1 MRKLIGNKEFYKRVL
16 AISLPIM
23 LQNGISNF
31 VSMLDN
37 IMVGRV
43 GTEQMSGVSIVN
55 QLIFIFYLCIF
66 GAISGAGIFTAQF
79 YGQKNMK
86 GVRDTL
92 RFKLIICLVITAI
105 AVTIMVMFQDP
116 LISLYLH
123 DGSATGDLA
132 ATLRYGKDYLWI
144 MMIGLVPFAVE
155 QSYSS
160 TLRETG
166 QTVVPMRASII
177 AVFVNLVLNYILIY
191 GKLGM
196 PVLGVQGAAVAT
208 VISRFVQVSIV
219 ISWAHSAHRVK
230 DAELVEEGVATPA
243 TSEAVLSGVVVKC
256 KLPYIEGTY
265 ESLRVPFD
273 LVRKIAI
280 MGLPLLINEGL
291 WAAGI
296 ATQTQCYS
304 NRGLSV
310 IAGLNIS
317 STITNVFNIVFIALG
332 DAVAI
337 IVGQQL
343 GSGEHEKAR
352 DTAYKIITFSVST
365 CVVIG
370 SILFFVG
377 PFFPDI
383 YNTSDEVR
391 DLAGNFIRCAAVCM
405 PLHGY
410 LHSTYFTLRSGGKT
424 VITFLFDSFF
434 LWVVAVPLAYVLTHF
449 TSMNI
454 VWIYLSC
461 LLIEGIKVIIGTILL
476 RSGVWMNTIVDDV

>member
-1 MRKLIGNKEFYKRVL
+1 MKLIGNKDFYKRVL
-16 AISLPIM
+16 SISLPIM

-37 IMVGRV
+37 IMVGRI

-55 QLIFIFYLCIF
+55 QLIFIYYLCIF

-79 YGQKNMK
+79 YGQKNNE
-86 GVRDTL
+86 GVRDTF
-92 RFKLIICLVITAI
+92 RVKMFISLIITAI
-105 AVTIMVMFQDP
+105 AVSVLLIFQNP

-132 ATLRYGKDYLWI
+132 KTLAFGKDYLWI
-144 MMIGLVPFAVE
+144 MMIGLIPFAIE

-160 TLRETG
+160 TLRECG

-191 GKLGM
+191 GKFGL

-208 VISRFVQVSIV
+208 VISRIVQATIV
-219 ISWAHSAHRVK
+219 IAWAHRYTEKA
-230 DAELVEEGVATPA
+230 
-243 TSEAVLSGVVVKC
+243 
-256 KLPYIEGTY
+256 PYMVGAY
-265 ESLRVPFD
+265 RGFGVPFS
-273 LVRKIAI
+273 LVKKIAI
-280 MGLPLLINEGL
+280 MGAPLLINEGM
-291 WAAGI
+291 WAAGV
-296 ATQTQCYS
+296 ATQMQCYS
-304 NRGLSV
+304 VRGLSV
-310 IAGLNIS
+310 VAAMNIN

-337 IVGQQL
+337 IVGQEL
-343 GSGEHEKAR
+343 GAGEHEKAR
-352 DTAYKIITFSVST
+352 DTAYKIIAFSVST

-377 PFFPDI
+377 PLFPDI
-383 YNTSDEVR
+383 YNTSLEVR
-391 DLAGNFIRCAAVCM
+391 DLAGKFIRCAAVCM

-424 VITFLFDSFF
+424 IITFLFDSCF
-434 LWVVAVPLAYVLTHF
+434 LWVVAVPLAYVLTRY
-449 TSMNI
+449 TAMDI

-461 LLIEGIKVIIGTILL
+461 LLVESIKIMIGTILL
-476 RSGVWMNTIVDDV
+476 KKGVWMNTIVEN

>member
-1 MRKLIGNKEFYKRVL
+1 MKLIGNKSFYKRVL

-23 LQNGISNF
+23 LQNGITNF
-31 VSMLDN
+31 VGMLDN
-37 IMVGRV
+37 IMVGRI

-55 QLIFIFYLCIF
+55 QLIFIYYLCIF

-79 YGQKNMK
+79 FGQKNNE
-86 GVRDTL
+86 GVRDTF
-92 RFKLIICLVITAI
+92 RIKLFISLLITGI
-105 AVTIMVMFQDP
+105 AVSILLIFREP

-123 DGSATGDLA
+123 DGSETGDLA
-132 ATLRYGKDYLWI
+132 KTLIFGKDYLWI
-144 MMIGLVPFAVE
+144 MMIGLFPFAVE

-160 TLRETG
+160 TLRECG

-191 GKLGM
+191 GKFGM
-196 PVLGVQGAAVAT
+196 PVLGVQGAAAAT
-208 VISRFVQVSIV
+208 VISRFVQSSIV
-219 ISWAHSAHRVK
+219 IAWAHGHADK
-230 DAELVEEGVATPA
+230 APYLVGAYRHF
-243 TSEAVLSGVVVKC
+243 G
-256 KLPYIEGTY
+256 
-265 ESLRVPFD
+265 VPFS

-280 MGLPLLINEGL
+280 MGAPLLLNETC

-296 ATQTQCYS
+296 ATQLQCYS
-304 NRGLSV
+304 IRGLSV
-310 IAGLNIS
+310 VAAMNIN

-337 IVGQQL
+337 IVGQEL
-343 GSGEHEKAR
+343 GAGKHEQAR

-377 PFFPDI
+377 PLFPRI
-383 YNTSDEVR
+383 YETSDEVKR
-391 DLAGNFIRCAAVCM
+391 LAADFIRCAAVCM

-424 VITFLFDSFF
+424 VITFIFDSCF

-449 TSMNI
+449 TQMHI

-461 LLIEGIKVIIGTILL
+461 LMIEGLKVLLGTYLL
-476 RSGVWMNTIVDDV
+476 KKGVWMNTIVE

>member
-1 MRKLIGNKEFYKRVL
+1 MKKLIGNKAFYKQVL

-37 IMVGRV
+37 IMVGRI

-55 QLIFIFYLCIF
+55 QLIFIYYLCIF

-79 YGQKNMK
+79 FGQKNMK
-86 GVRDTL
+86 GVRDTF
-92 RFKLIICLVITAI
+92 RFKMIICIVITAI
-105 AVTIMVMFQDP
+105 AAAILLIFRDP
-116 LISLYLH
+116 LIGLYLH
-123 DGSATGDLA
+123 DGSAEGDLA
-132 ATLRYGKDYLWI
+132 ATLVYGKDYLWI
-144 MMIGLVPFAVE
+144 MLIGLFPFAVE

-166 QTVVPMRASII
+166 ETVVPMRASII

-208 VISRFVQVSIV
+208 VISRFVQAGIV
-219 ISWAHSAHRVK
+219 IVWAHRHTAKVPYMEGAYAGFGVPLSLVK
-230 DAELVEEGVATPA
+230 
-243 TSEAVLSGVVVKC
+243 
-256 KLPYIEGTY
+256 
-265 ESLRVPFD
+265 
-273 LVRKIAI
+273 KIAI

-296 ATQTQCYS
+296 ATQMQCYS
-304 NRGLSV
+304 IRGLSV
-310 IAGLNIS
+310 IAAMNIN

-352 DTAYKIITFSVST
+352 DTAYKIIAFSVSS
-365 CVVIG
+365 CVLIG

-377 PFFPDI
+377 PLFPRI
-383 YNTSDEVR
+383 YNTSDEVKS
-391 DLAGNFIRCAAVCM
+391 LAGSFIRCAAACM

-434 LWVVAVPLAYVLTHF
+434 LWVAAVPLAYVLTHF
-449 TSMNI
+449 TSMDI

-461 LLIEGIKVIIGTILL
+461 LLIECIKIVIGTILL
-476 RSGVWMNTIVDDV
+476 RKGVWMNTIVD

>member
-1 MRKLIGNKEFYKRVL
+1 MRKLIGSKDFYKQVL

-37 IMVGRV
+37 IMVGRI

-55 QLIFIFYLCIF
+55 QLIFIYYLCIF

-86 GVRDTL
+86 GVRDTF
-92 RFKLIICLVITAI
+92 RFKLIISLALTAI
-105 AVTIMVMFQDP
+105 AAAILLLFENG

-132 ATLRYGKDYLWI
+132 ATLRFGKDYLWI
-144 MMIGLVPFAVE
+144 MVIGLVPFAVE

-166 QTVVPMRASII
+166 ETVVPMRASII

-191 GKLGM
+191 GKLGL
-196 PVLGVQGAAVAT
+196 PALGVQGAAVAT
-208 VISRFVQVSIV
+208 VISRFVQASIV
-219 ISWAHSAHRVK
+219 ISWAHRHLTKVPYM
-230 DAELVEEGVATPA
+230 EGAY
-243 TSEAVLSGVVVKC
+243 SHFS
-256 KLPYIEGTY
+256 
-265 ESLRVPFD
+265 VPVS

-280 MGLPLLINEGL
+280 MGAPLLLNEGL

-296 ATQTQCYS
+296 ATQMQCYS

-310 IAGLNIS
+310 IAAMNIN

-352 DTAYKIITFSVST
+352 DTAYKIIAFSVST

-377 PFFPDI
+377 PFFPRI
-383 YNTSDEVR
+383 YNTSDEVKS
-391 DLAGNFIRCAAVCM
+391 LAGNFIRCAAVCM

-424 VITFLFDSFF
+424 IITFLFDSFF
-434 LWVVAVPLAYVLTHF
+434 LWVAAVPLAYVLTHF
-449 TSMNI
+449 TAMHI

-461 LLIEGIKVIIGTILL
+461 LLVEGIKVLIGTILL
-476 RSGVWMNTIVDDV
+476 RKGVWMNTIVE

>member
-1 MRKLIGNKEFYKRVL
+1 MRKLIGSKDFYKQVL

-37 IMVGRV
+37 IMVGRI

-55 QLIFIFYLCIF
+55 QLIFIYYLCIF

-86 GVRDTL
+86 GVRDTF
-92 RFKLIICLVITAI
+92 RFKLIISLALTAI
-105 AVTIMVMFQDP
+105 AAAILLLFENG

-132 ATLRYGKDYLWI
+132 ATLRFGKDYLWI
-144 MMIGLVPFAVE
+144 MVIGLVPFAVE

-166 QTVVPMRASII
+166 ETVVPMRASII

-191 GKLGM
+191 GKMGL
-196 PVLGVQGAAVAT
+196 PALGVQGAAVAT
-208 VISRFVQVSIV
+208 VISRFVQASIV
-219 ISWAHSAHRVK
+219 ISWAHRHLTKVPYM
-230 DAELVEEGVATPA
+230 EGAYA
-243 TSEAVLSGVVVKC
+243 GFS
-256 KLPYIEGTY
+256 
-265 ESLRVPFD
+265 VPGD
-273 LVRKIAI
+273 LIRKIVI
-280 MGLPLLINEGL
+280 MGAPLLFNEGL

-296 ATQTQCYS
+296 ATQMQCYS

-310 IAGLNIS
+310 IAAMNIN

-352 DTAYKIITFSVST
+352 DTAYKIIAFSVST

-377 PFFPDI
+377 PFFPRI
-383 YNTSDEVR
+383 YNTSDEVKS
-391 DLAGNFIRCAAVCM
+391 LAGNFIRCAAVCM

-424 VITFLFDSFF
+424 IITFLFDSFF
-434 LWVVAVPLAYVLTHF
+434 LWVAAVPLAYVLTHF
-449 TSMNI
+449 TAMHI

-461 LLIEGIKVIIGTILL
+461 LLVEGIKVLIGTILL
-476 RSGVWMNTIVDDV
+476 RKGVWMNTIVE

>member
-1 MRKLIGNKEFYKRVL
+1 MKKLIGNKAFYKQVL

-37 IMVGRV
+37 IMVGRI

-55 QLIFIFYLCIF
+55 QLIFIYYLCIF

-79 YGQKNMK
+79 FGQKNMK
-86 GVRDTL
+86 GVRDTF
-92 RFKLIICLVITAI
+92 RFKMIICIVITAI
-105 AVTIMVMFQDP
+105 AAAILLMFRDP
-116 LISLYLH
+116 LIGLYLH
-123 DGSATGDLA
+123 DGSAEGDLA
-132 ATLRYGKDYLWI
+132 ATLVYGKDYLWI
-144 MMIGLVPFAVE
+144 MLIGLIPFAVE

-166 QTVVPMRASII
+166 ETVVPMRASII

-196 PVLGVQGAAVAT
+196 PALGVQGAAIAT
-208 VISRFVQVSIV
+208 VISRFVQAGIV
-219 ISWAHSAHRVK
+219 IVWAHRHTGKVPYMEGAYAGFGVPLSLVK
-230 DAELVEEGVATPA
+230 
-243 TSEAVLSGVVVKC
+243 
-256 KLPYIEGTY
+256 
-265 ESLRVPFD
+265 
-273 LVRKIAI
+273 KIAV

-296 ATQTQCYS
+296 ATQMQCYS
-304 NRGLSV
+304 IRGLSV
-310 IAGLNIS
+310 IAAMNIN

-352 DTAYKIITFSVST
+352 DTAYKIIAFSVSS
-365 CVVIG
+365 CVLIG

-377 PFFPDI
+377 PLFPRI
-383 YNTSDEVR
+383 YNTSDEVKS
-391 DLAGNFIRCAAVCM
+391 LAGSFIRCAAACM

-434 LWVVAVPLAYVLTHF
+434 LWVAAVPLAYVLTHF
-449 TSMNI
+449 TSMDI

-461 LLIEGIKVIIGTILL
+461 LLIECIKIVIGTILL
-476 RSGVWMNTIVDDV
+476 RKGVWMNTIVD